1 MIYALRV
8 QPMIIYAKMLAYG
21 MCMRHRHQ
29 PQSMLASRTVSA
41 WIVCMPYL
49 QNYYADSFKQE
60 AVAATMDRMTKW
72 RDATLA
78 ALLAVE
84 EEADYVGSSEE
95 MDASESEDAAT
106 DAGQHGEPMAVD
118 VPMEEE
124 ELYDDVPDELKW

>member
-1 MIYALRV
+1 
-8 QPMIIYAKMLAYG
+8 
-21 MCMRHRHQ
+21 
-29 PQSMLASRTVSA
+29 
-41 WIVCMPYL
+41 MPYL